1 MAAAPKNP
9 KTGQD
14 PVKASAS
21 RDVRSHTTAEAA
33 TSLTGY
39 YVLRGKCYTWGWVC
53 ARALVGTMS
62 YFTVYRDLPCNR
74 WIFESD
80 LTDFGRFRFPK
91 FPVLILHRLLDVTS
105 ITDIARC

>member
-1 MAAAPKNP
+1 MLHL
-9 KTGQD
+9 G
-14 PVKASAS
+14 VG
-21 RDVRSHTTAEAA
+21 VRACACW
-33 TSLTGY
+33 Y
-39 YVLRGKCYTWGWVC
+39 YEL
-53 ARALVGTMS
+53 L
-62 YFTVYRDLPCNR
+62 YRDLPCNR